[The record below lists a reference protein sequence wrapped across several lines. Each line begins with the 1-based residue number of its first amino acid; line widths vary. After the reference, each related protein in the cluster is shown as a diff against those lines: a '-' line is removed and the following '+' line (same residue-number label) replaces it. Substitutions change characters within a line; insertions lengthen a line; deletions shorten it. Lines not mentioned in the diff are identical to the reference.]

1 MAKNKHLPD
10 NIEKQFNKA
19 LFKQGE
25 PVLFTWLGAK
35 KYGYVTAHKKTNWGI
50 QYTVTSNETRYP
62 CGIQIKGYKTS
73 YHIGCIY
80 LEETNSI
87 GVDEL
92 EKRIKAGPRTYT
104 NTEIFRDTPRSKD
117 ESRSN
122 DSNKRN
128 TSNKSSRK
136 TKSNPARTNSLEND
150 VQSSNN
156 GMLPRNTK
164 KRKNV
169 ELESAIEKQRNFLN
183 GFVKRN

>member
-1 MAKNKHLPD
+1 MAKNKNLPD

-35 KYGYVTAHKKTNWGI
+35 KYGYVKTHKKTNWGI
-50 QYTVTSNETRYP
+50 QYTVESNSTHYP

-73 YHIGCIY
+73 YHIGCIWF
-80 LEETNSI
+80 EETNSI

-92 EKRIKAGPRTYT
+92 KKRIDAGPRTYAP
-104 NTEIFRDTPRSKD
+104 TEIFRDTPRPKD

-136 TKSNPARTNSLEND
+136 TKSNTTGTDRVEND

-156 GMLPRNTK
+156 GMLKHNTK
-164 KRKNV
+164 KRKGV
-169 ELESAIEKQRNFLN
+169 ELESAIERQRNFLN
-183 GFVKRN
+183 GFVKKD